1 MQHFKQKFGCDS
13 TTVCLGY
20 ARGKY
25 KSNQPGDVMYPAA
38 PCLPKDF
45 LLHSLCPCGTFF
57 EASCFKDFFWGI
69 ISVTDKILC
78 FRSFTAKTPKNMV
91 TWLFPRGAVCLC
103 SFLVYLR
110 SGTCRRPYPSWSTK
124 GELSDTNSC
133 IKFLHHRKFHH
144 LGLCWLKWRRG
155 NFPVCDVKT
164 VAMLRYWFCC
174 RLQVYPLHSTVT
186 LEEQNGVFLKPVHGF
201 RKVKT
206 WFFSF
211 FMFCL

>member
-1 MQHFKQKFGCDS
+1 MSRLCSGKVQIKSTRRCDVFQRPL
-13 TTVCLGY
+13 VCQNIFFFIPY
-20 ARGKY
+20 AH
-25 KSNQPGDVMYPAA
+25 AA
-38 PCLPKDF
+38 RSLKLPV
-45 LLHSLCPCGTFF
+45 LRI
-57 EASCFKDFFWGI
+57 FWGGI

-124 GELSDTNSC
+124 GELSDTNSW
-133 IKFLHHRKFHH
+133 IKVLHHRKFHH